1 MFDGR
6 DLDEAERLVG
16 EWQAGFEE
24 RATRARDLAERLRA
38 LTATARSED
47 DLVSVTIDSHGD
59 ISDLALTEGIRDQ
72 PAAVTA
78 RAILAAF
85 RAARRS
91 LAEAASAATDET
103 VGAESETGKAVIASY
118 EMRIGAK
125 DA

>member
-6 DLDEAERLVG
+6 DLNEAERLVD
-16 EWQAGFEE
+16 EWQAGIEE
-24 RATRARDLAERLRA
+24 RATRTRDLAERLRA

-59 ISDLALTEGIRDQ
+59 ISDLLLKAGVRDQ

-78 RAILAAF
+78 RAILATL

-91 LAEAASAATDET
+91 LAEAASAATDKT
-103 VGAESETGKAVIASY
+103 VGADSETGKAVIASY
-118 EMRIGAK
+118 EMRKGAE